1 MTRPAPI
8 ALPPILALLVC
19 ALALSACGE
28 KSEPEI
34 TGVNDEVQFKI
45 TGAWKG
51 ELRQQGIKPFPVEAR
66 IESLARSKQNVVRYG
81 GEIDCAGTWEYLGAS
96 ETTYRFREVID
107 RGSGGKCKGTGT
119 VTLGPLT
126 QDSVAY
132 EFRGGG
138 AHSQGRLMRT
148 DAG

>member
-1 MTRPAPI
+1 MTRSAPI
-8 ALPPILALLVC
+8 ALPPILALLLC
-19 ALALSACGE
+19 GLALAACGE

-34 TGVNDEVQFKI
+34 TGVNDDVEFKI

-51 ELRQQGIKPFPVEAR
+51 ELRQKGIKPFPVEAR

-96 ETTYRFREVID
+96 ETAYRFREVID
-107 RGSGGKCKGTGT
+107 RGSGGKCKGAGT

-132 EFRGGG
+132 AFRGGG
-138 AHSQGRLMRT
+138 VHSQGRLTRT
-148 DAG
+148 GTG